1 MTDLAVEIQAYA
13 AYLNG
18 HRTAREQLRHE
29 ELEEYEQ
36 DMAKAQASMEA
47 AYWTASVALC

>member
-18 HRTAREQLRHE
+18 YRAARENLRHE

-36 DMAKAQASMEA
+36 DMAKAQARMLDTYYEVA
-47 AYWTASVALC
+47 A

>member
-18 HRTAREQLRHE
+18 YRKARQELRFE
-29 ELEEYEQ
+29 ELQEFEH
-36 DMAKAQASMEA
+36 DMALAKARMEA
-47 AYWTASVALC
+47 AYWTASVAL

>member
-1 MTDLAVEIQAYA
+1 MNLADEIQAYA

-18 HRTAREQLRHE
+18 YRTARENLRYE

-47 AYWTASVALC
+47 AYLAASMAL